1 MDLEDEYTASDD
13 ESDRDHDRKGRRYS
27 PWKDSP
33 PRLSSSSIIGEAKV
47 REIAREV
54 TKRSHEEV
62 LQAIEKKLHIT
73 GDREGIRCTE
83 CMVKHTAN

>member
-1 MDLEDEYTASDD
+1 MDLDDEYATSGD
-13 ESDRDHDRKGRRYS
+13 ESDREHERKGRRDS
-27 PWKDSP
+27 PKRDSP
-33 PRLSSSSIIGEAKV
+33 PRPSSSSIMGEAEV

-73 GDREGIRCTE
+73 DDREGIRCT
-83 CMVKHTAN
+83 